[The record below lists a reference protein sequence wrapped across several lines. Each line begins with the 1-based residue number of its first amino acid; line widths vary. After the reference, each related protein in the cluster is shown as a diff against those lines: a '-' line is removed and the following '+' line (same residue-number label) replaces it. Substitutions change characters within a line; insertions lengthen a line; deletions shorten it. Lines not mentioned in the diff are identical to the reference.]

1 MQTFAFPASAW
12 VTLVALA
19 TYIWTV
25 SKAGKAR
32 ITFGVEAPS
41 MDGPTGFLSAQ
52 RVQANMLE
60 QMIVFLPAL
69 WLCAC
74 IWKDVYAA
82 IPGAIW
88 VIGRILY
95 ALAYY
100 KDPAKRGTGFMIST
114 LATIGLML
122 ASAAGLGLNMVGK

>member
-12 VTLVALA
+12 ITLVALF

-25 SKAGKAR
+25 SKAGQAR
-32 ITFGVEAPS
+32 IKYSVEAPS
-41 MDGPTGFLSAQ
+41 MDGPLGFLAAQ

-69 WLCAC
+69 WLCAF
-74 IWKDVYAA
+74 IWKDYYAA
-82 IPGAIW
+82 MGGAIW

-114 LATIGLML
+114 LAAIGLLL
-122 ASAAGLGLNMVGK
+122 ASAAGLLLSR